1 MEKNFLNGKSGK
13 NDPNDTQA
21 IKIGFRLY
29 DKFKNSMH
37 LLTEETIMEE
47 VLETYKSEK
56 PLSIERCEYHS
67 YY

>member
-1 MEKNFLNGKSGK
+1 
-13 NDPNDTQA
+13 
-21 IKIGFRLY
+21 
-29 DKFKNSMH
+29 MH